1 MEKHKTLWKKY
12 DILMKNPNPVESPN
26 TMNPLKLP
34 GNDPSNECEYS
45 CIFILMGGSSQL
57 YYSTKLAGSGRF
69 STAGII
75 REHTFQV
82 NLSSHFKEN
91 CFSVRARSD
100 LYLQGSVF

>member
-69 STAGII
+69 STG
-75 REHTFQV
+75 
-82 NLSSHFKEN
+82 K
-91 CFSVRARSD
+91 
-100 LYLQGSVF
+100 